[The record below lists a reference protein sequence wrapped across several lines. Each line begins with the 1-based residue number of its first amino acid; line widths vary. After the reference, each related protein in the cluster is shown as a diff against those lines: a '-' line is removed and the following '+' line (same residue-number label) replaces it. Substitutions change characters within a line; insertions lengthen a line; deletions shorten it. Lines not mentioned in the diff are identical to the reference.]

1 MDFDILGDN
10 IDFKVMESE
19 MDCGVKIKVIG
30 VGGAGGNMINHI
42 VETCASSL
50 KVDISNVDI
59 MIANTDIQ
67 DINRSKA
74 NIKIQLGPKKTNG
87 RGAGANPEI
96 GRISA
101 EEVEDE
107 IKERLAGTELL
118 FIAEGLGGGTGTG
131 AGPVIAKIAK
141 SLGILVV
148 SVATFPFS
156 YEKARIKAAEKG
168 LEELKKE
175 SDCVILIQNDKLKLV
190 VPKTLNTREANKF
203 ANDVLVNAVTGIIKM
218 LLIEADTNIDFAD
231 VTSVMSHRGTALM
244 GMGRAEGENA
254 IKEAYANAIDSPL
267 LENYTTNLQDAKAM
281 IVFFSYGENIPF
293 FQLVETMEEISNSS
307 NEDLN
312 VFCGHVLDT
321 SLPADAVEVTIIATG
336 FDETRAQ
343 KAKIEQ
349 ESKKREEELSY
360 KIVQPEMQ
368 KVSGGTIKVDY
379 KTRDFNEP
387 AFVRNGQD

>member
-1 MDFDILGDN
+1 MDFDFSSDN
-10 IDFKVMESE
+10 IDFKVMENE

-74 NIKIQLGPKKTNG
+74 SIKIQLGPKKTNG

-107 IKERLAGTELL
+107 IKRQLEGTELL

-190 VPKTLNTREANKF
+190 VPKNLNTREANKY

-218 LLIEADTNIDFAD
+218 LLVEGDTNIDFAD

-244 GMGRAEGENA
+244 GMGRAEGENS
-254 IKEAYANAIDSPL
+254 IREAYENAINSPL
-267 LENYTTNLQDAKAM
+267 LDNYIADLKDAKAM
-281 IVFFSYGENIPF
+281 IVFFSYGENVPF
-293 FQLVETMEEISNSS
+293 FQLVETMEDISNSS
-307 NEDLN
+307 SEDVN
-312 VFCGHVLDT
+312 VFCGHVLDED
-321 SLPADAVEVTIIATG
+321 LPADAVEVTIIATG
-336 FDETRAQ
+336 FDESRAQ
-343 KAKIEQ
+343 KAQIEL
-349 ESKKREEELSY
+349 ENKKREEEITY
-360 KIVQPEMQ
+360 KLAQPELQ

>member
-1 MDFDILGDN
+1 MSFDILGTD
-10 IDFKVMESE
+10 IDFKVMENE

-42 VETCASSL
+42 VDTCEFS
-50 KVDISNVDI
+50 SNVDI

-87 RGAGANPEI
+87 RGAGANPEV

-107 IKERLAGTELL
+107 IREYLAGTELL

-131 AGPVIAKIAK
+131 AGPVIARIAK

-190 VPKTLNTREANKF
+190 VPKTLNTRDANKF

-218 LLIEADTNIDFAD
+218 LLIEGDTNIDFAD
-231 VTSVMSHRGTALM
+231 VTTVMSHRGTALM
-244 GMGRAEGENA
+244 GMGRAEGETAIREAYENA
-254 IKEAYANAIDSPL
+254 INSPL
-267 LENYTTNLQDAKAM
+267 LDNYIADLKDAKAM
-281 IVFFSYGENIPF
+281 IVFFSYGENVPF

-307 NEDLN
+307 GEDLN
-312 VFCGHVLDT
+312 VFCGHVLDNNL
-321 SLPADAVEVTIIATG
+321 SADAVEVTIIATG
-336 FDETRAQ
+336 FDESRAQ
-343 KAKIEQ
+343 KAQIEQ
-349 ESKKREEELSY
+349 ENKKREEEIAY
-360 KIVQPEMQ
+360 KLAQPELQ
-368 KVSGGTIKVDY
+368 KVSGGTIKIDY
-379 KTRDFNEP
+379 KNKNFDEP
-387 AFVRNGQD
+387 VFVRNGQD